1 MYAESTMATTTT
13 RRNEMARAFEIH
25 VETYHVEDIPV
36 IEAKDAYEACIMYA
50 GRFAPCRVIRVDA
63 DDEGDT
69 FRITPTDSD
78 DGVTVEVFEAW
89 DGGAS

>member
-1 MYAESTMATTTT
+1 VIETTT
-13 RRNEMARAFEIH
+13 RRNDMPAYEIH
-25 VETYHVEDIPV
+25 IDTYHVEDMPV
-36 IEAKDAYEACIMYA
+36 IEAKDAYEAVIMYA

-78 DGVTVEVFEAW
+78 DGVTVEVFTHEEVA
-89 DGGAS
+89 